1 VGERN
6 GGGGLNPNSSQISIP
21 SKYQD
26 LYDMLDAKLNS
37 MLSFI
42 NARWDGKEHSVSFA
56 VELISANSHSGE
68 KLLRPEAV
76 QSVAFLLDRLKVLG
90 VKGVK
95 VALHYPILKPD
106 FPNRDGYLEFY
117 RKMSQEVKARNM
129 VLYVATTTTFREP
142 AFTSLI
148 VDYSGLTFTQFK
160 QEMRQHIETVLT
172 NLKPHYLTIT
182 NEPETQAMNT
192 RLDFSVQNVKE
203 LVQYVLDGLDKKG
216 TFIGAGAGTWDKIEY
231 FQALGQIPGLDY
243 LDMHIYPINVDYV
256 VDRAFRISEI
266 ARTYGKK
273 LLLSE
278 AWLYKVR
285 DRELGTATATSADL
299 FARDVFSFWAPLDE
313 RFVEAIVKL
322 SHLLKIDFCSF
333 FWMQYFYSYLEYD
346 EQRSAMKPAQL
357 FALLNAEAAR
367 NILSDKLSTTG
378 VKYGSLI
385 FLPPSTSSPTE
396 TKSTLQKEEIPPR
409 PSFTRLAVIAAVV
422 AVAAVAIIFFL
433 RAKKKSGQR

>member
-1 VGERN
+1 
-6 GGGGLNPNSSQISIP
+6 
-21 SKYQD
+21 
-26 LYDMLDAKLNS
+26 
-37 MLSFI
+37 
-42 NARWDGKEHSVSFA
+42 
-56 VELISANSHSGE
+56 
-68 KLLRPEAV
+68 
-76 QSVAFLLDRLKVLG
+76 VA
-90 VKGVK
+90 
-95 VALHYPILKPD
+95 H
-106 FPNRDGYLEFY
+106 
-117 RKMSQEVKARNM
+117 
-129 VLYVATTTTFREP
+129 
-142 AFTSLI
+142 
-148 VDYSGLTFTQFK
+148 
-160 QEMRQHIETVLT
+160 
-172 NLKPHYLTIT
+172 
-182 NEPETQAMNT
+182 
-192 RLDFSVQNVKE
+192 
-203 LVQYVLDGLDKKG
+203 
-216 TFIGAGAGTWDKIEY
+216 
-231 FQALGQIPGLDY
+231 
-243 LDMHIYPINVDYV
+243 
-256 VDRAFRISEI
+256 
-266 ARTYGKK
+266 
-273 LLLSE
+273 
-278 AWLYKVR
+278 KVR

-378 VKYGSLI
+378 VTYGSLI